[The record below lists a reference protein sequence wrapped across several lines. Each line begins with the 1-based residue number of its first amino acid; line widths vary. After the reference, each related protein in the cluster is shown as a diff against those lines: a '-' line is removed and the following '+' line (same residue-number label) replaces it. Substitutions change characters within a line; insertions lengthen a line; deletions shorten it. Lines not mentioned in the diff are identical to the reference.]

1 MNRLLNH
8 LSMVLVSFFLITGL
22 GRDAAS
28 QSLLQLN
35 GHSVQ
40 LKSLSV
46 AGKNTVTS
54 AASGFQ
60 GRIFRILQKP
70 EPIDGQFMETL
81 RTNGLSV
88 SQPLGNGL
96 YLVSMPTSL
105 PVANLSAMGFRQ
117 FSELEPSMK
126 IHPNLKQQI
135 SNKAGN
141 AITGVQVLACHGLK
155 AEIIQANWNSSWGT
169 LKEVWSGQVSKF
181 IIDCNAAQLEQ
192 LALAG
197 WTFQIEAEDS
207 PIVPFNQETA
217 ANGKV
222 NTLQQAGF
230 GWATALSGK
239 NVTVAVGDGGMVESH
254 ADLFSHQQNLTSAK
268 IPSFADHQDHVTGTI
283 AGAGLL
289 QADKKGM
296 APQARIFNVQTSSA
310 ISNGASLREN
320 LEVTLTNNSY
330 GLNLVCSRAGN
341 YNGTS
346 AFIDDQIN
354 SYPDLLHMI
363 AAGNQGA
370 YTCGSYPVGFQNM
383 AEGYPAAKNA
393 LTVGAVEK
401 DDAFAWFSSKGPAK
415 DGRLKPEIVVN
426 GNEVES
432 TVPFDAYGSK
442 GGTSMA
448 TPAVTGTMAL
458 LTERYKQIFANQ
470 NPESAFLKALV
481 CNTADDLGLPN
492 ADFTYGF
499 GRINGRKARR
509 ALENQQFQSGT
520 IGSNGLQPI
529 SLSVPAGCKEV
540 KIMLCWTDPSAPA
553 NTLKALMNDLNLV
566 VQNQAGFSFQ
576 PWVPDP
582 SETGVLLAAIRKTD
596 TLNNMEQVTLPVVP
610 GENLILKVSTRNLTT
625 VNQKYWIVYDWV
637 RPELVLTAPV
647 QRQILKSGAAYG
659 FYWDVNGQNLSSLV
673 LECSTDSV
681 QWNTAHNITN
691 HTARSV
697 DFTQPGTGFRT
708 LFYRLKGT
716 SEQGTVLSNAA
727 RVFWSAKPVVT
738 ATSCEK
744 TVRLQWNALSGAT
757 KYDIRHLNR
766 EAGRWETIGQTDGTQ
781 FIVNQLENGTRYGFS
796 VVP

>member
-239 NVTVAVGDGGMVESH
+239 NVTVAVGDGGMVELH

-610 GENLILKVSTRNLTT
+610 GENLILKVSAGNLVS

-659 FYWDVNGQNLSSLV
+659 FYWD
-673 LECSTDSV
+673 
-681 QWNTAHNITN
+681 
-691 HTARSV
+691 
-697 DFTQPGTGFRT
+697 
-708 LFYRLKGT
+708 
-716 SEQGTVLSNAA
+716 
-727 RVFWSAKPVVT
+727 
-738 ATSCEK
+738 
-744 TVRLQWNALSGAT
+744 
-757 KYDIRHLNR
+757 
-766 EAGRWETIGQTDGTQ
+766 
-781 FIVNQLENGTRYGFS
+781 
-796 VVP
+796 